1 MGIKKE
7 DLKQW
12 AINKWFDDR
21 MAARW
26 AIMDALDGMGKPAG
40 MSRDE
45 LKNMEILDDQFW
57 EGEKLEDAWQEYLE
71 QRRIDRD
78 RIGVA
83 LRLKERFG
91 EDYAMKYIL
100 RLHNRV
106 YSRLGEDL
114 LDLYFRKAQKVA

>member
-45 LKNMEILDDQFW
+45 LKNI
-57 EGEKLEDAWQEYLE
+57 
-71 QRRIDRD
+71 
-78 RIGVA
+78 
-83 LRLKERFG
+83 
-91 EDYAMKYIL
+91 
-100 RLHNRV
+100 
-106 YSRLGEDL
+106 S
-114 LDLYFRKAQKVA
+114 